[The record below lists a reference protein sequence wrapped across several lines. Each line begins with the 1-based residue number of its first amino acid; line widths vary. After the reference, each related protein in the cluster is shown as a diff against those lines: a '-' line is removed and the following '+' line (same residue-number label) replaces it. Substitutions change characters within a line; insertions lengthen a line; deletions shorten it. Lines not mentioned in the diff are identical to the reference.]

1 MLFMRCIIV
10 LGLMGLLL
18 SHPGISPKT
27 IRQTLNDRSLVAQAT
42 IIDKSIIRYYRMRS
56 ELPPDI
62 SKETLKEM
70 GIMQLADN
78 KVWTY
83 KNNGDSYVL
92 TAKLSSKTY
101 TSPYSNKSL
110 PDVIRYP
117 EGYQDND

>member
-10 LGLMGLLL
+10 LGLMGLL

-70 GIMQLADN
+70 GIMQLADS

-83 KNNGDSYVL
+83 KNNGNSYVL

>member
-1 MLFMRCIIV
+1 
-10 LGLMGLLL
+10 
-18 SHPGISPKT
+18 
-27 IRQTLNDRSLVAQAT
+27 
-42 IIDKSIIRYYRMRS
+42 MRS

-70 GIMQLADN
+70 GIMQLADS

-117 EGYQDND
+117 EGYQDNRLGAGMENTILLIYSSNIITAF

>member
-18 SHPGISPKT
+18 SHPGISTKT

-70 GIMQLADN
+70 GIMQLADS